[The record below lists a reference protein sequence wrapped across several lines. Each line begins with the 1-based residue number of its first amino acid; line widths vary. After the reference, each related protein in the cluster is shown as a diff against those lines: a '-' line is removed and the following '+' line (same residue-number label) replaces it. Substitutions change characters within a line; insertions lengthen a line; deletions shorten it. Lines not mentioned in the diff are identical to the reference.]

1 MDACQNVIES
11 FEELEKLCDESLEN
25 MVNWDDI
32 FINSV
37 VNMDLSSLFSLCF
50 QLRVRIRGFI
60 FINRKWWNFN

>member
-32 FINSV
+32 HYLA
-37 VNMDLSSLFSLCF
+37 VNADLNSLFCLWF
-50 QLRVRIRGFI
+50 QLSVRSCGSL
-60 FINRKWWNFN
+60 

>member
-37 VNMDLSSLFSLCF
+37 VNMDLSRLFSLWF